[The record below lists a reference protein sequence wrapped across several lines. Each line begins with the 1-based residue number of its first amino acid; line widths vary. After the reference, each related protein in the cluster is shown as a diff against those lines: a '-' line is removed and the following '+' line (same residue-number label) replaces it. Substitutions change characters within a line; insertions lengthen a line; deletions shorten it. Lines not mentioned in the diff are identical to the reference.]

1 MNFNNQ
7 FMNIPLNFK
16 DITDTIISGPP
27 TAPYEFKIACCDFVD
42 GSLWIFPVKP
52 GGSYWDVND
61 ELFRKCI
68 YISID
73 WSKKQYNV
81 LTSVLGE
88 GMNFTETMTAGIL
101 TRDTYKTKPDF
112 LSFLTNIIINYGHRL
127 KR

>member
-1 MNFNNQ
+1 
-7 FMNIPLNFK
+7 MNIPLNFK

-27 TAPYEFKIACCDFVD
+27 TEDYEFKIACCDFVD
-42 GSLWIFPVKP
+42 GSIWIFPVKR

-88 GMNFTETMTAGIL
+88 GLNFTESMTAGIL
-101 TRDTYKTKPDF
+101 TRGSYKTKPDF

>member
-1 MNFNNQ
+1 
-7 FMNIPLNFK
+7 MNIPLNFK
-16 DITDTIISGPP
+16 DITDTIISGPVN
-27 TAPYEFKIACCDFVD
+27 APYEFRIACCDFVE
-42 GSLWIFPVKP
+42 GSLWIFPIKA
-52 GGSYWDVND
+52 GSTSGQVDD

-81 LTSVLGE
+81 LTSIIGE
-88 GMNFTETMTAGIL
+88 GMNFTETMTGGIL